1 MSNIVE
7 QIRKCKKCD
16 LCKNQAPLV
25 EKCKNCDVMWVG
37 LSAKQVGNYKD
48 AVPLDKST
56 NTGKVIAEIESR
68 NENVQYYRTN
78 VVKCAPLDNEGKLR
92 YPTREELSICMNNL
106 QSEISNL
113 KPKVVFLLGG
123 LAQEAVER
131 KYKVKFKKKKDLF
144 EYEPVVLE
152 NTCFF
157 AIEHPSYMT
166 IYKRKHIEDYKK
178 AVVRTIES
186 VIN

>member
-1 MSNIVE
+1 MCN
-7 QIRKCKKCD
+7 
-16 LCKNQAPLV
+16 LCKNQPPLL

-37 LSAKQVGNYKD
+37 LSAKQIDNDTD

-56 NTGKVIAEIESR
+56 NTGKVIADIEKE

-78 VVKCAPLDNEGKLR
+78 VVKCAPLDEKGKLR
-92 YPTREELSICMNNL
+92 YPTKDELSVCMNNL

-113 KPKVVFLLGG
+113 KPKVVYLLGG
-123 LAQEAVER
+123 LAKEAIER
-131 KYKVKFKKKKDLF
+131 KYKVKFKKKNKMF
-144 EYEPVVLE
+144 EYEPVLLE
-152 NTCFF
+152 NTTIF

-166 IYKRKHIEDYKK
+166 IYKRKYIEDYKK

-186 VIN
+186 VVNER